1 MYRKQVRRRRA
12 VLVALIVISLIMLSS
27 QFSEA
32 DSGPLHTLQR
42 GVATIFSPI
51 GEVAERALKPVRDL
65 VNWFDETF
73 DARGE
78 NEDLKAEVEKLRAEV
93 TASEDAANQNDQFR
107 KLLDLQEETPTLANY
122 DLVTG
127 RVIGRSPTV
136 WYSDVTIDKG
146 SSSGIERNDAVV
158 NGDGLVGRV
167 TDTTAGTAKVE
178 LIADHDNAVSAQ
190 VLPSGPTGIVEPE
203 VGNPNDLLLDFLS
216 SNQTIQPNVLVATA
230 GWEDTTSGISSAYP
244 QGIPIGRVSET
255 ESSQQGQ
262 LQRVHI
268 EPFADLRNLD
278 YVQVL
283 TGGPE
288 RPGVPG

>member
-12 VLVALIVISLIMLSS
+12 VLVALIVISLVLLSS

-32 DSGPLHTLQR
+32 DSGPLHTIQR
-42 GVATIFSPI
+42 GVATVFAPV
-51 GEVAERALKPVRDL
+51 GEVAERALKPGRDL
-65 VNWFDETF
+65 INWFDETF

-78 NEDLKAEVEKLRAEV
+78 NEDLKAEVAKLRAEV
-93 TASEDAANQNDQFR
+93 VAAENATGENEQFR
-107 KLLDLQEETPTLANY
+107 KLLELEEETPGLAEY
-122 DLVTG
+122 ELVTG

-167 TDTTAGTAKVE
+167 TDLTAGTAKVE
-178 LIADHDNAVSAQ
+178 LITDHDNAVSAQ
-190 VLPSGPTGIVEPE
+190 ILPSGPTGIVAPE
-203 VGNPNDLLLDFLS
+203 VGNPSELLLEFID
-216 SNQTIQPNVLVATA
+216 SNETILTNQILATA
-230 GWEDTTSGISSAYP
+230 GWSDTTSGISSAYP
-244 QGIPIGRVSET
+244 PGIQIGRVSEA
-255 ESSQQGQ
+255 EAGQQGQ
-262 LQRVHI
+262 LQQVRV

-278 YVQVL
+278 YLQVL
-283 TGGPE
+283 TGGPD